1 MNARSFSTSLRV
13 FGWLLWNDVRRLGK
27 DFFSNLLDASA
38 WPTVLI
44 LVNGYVMPSL
54 GMPEQYGA
62 FTAVSMVVIMGA
74 YTAWAGSMAIAADLA
89 GERAISYEL
98 TLPLPYWMVWIK
110 CGLAL
115 AIRAAAFNI
124 TPLIIG
130 KLLLGNRF
138 DLSNFSLAQFIL
150 IYSVSCLFFGM
161 FALWSTV
168 ITKTPEAHSRLE
180 LRLIGPMFFL
190 NGWTASWNAMYAVSS
205 FLGVFVRFLP
215 WIYAY
220 EGVRASV
227 LGQEGY
233 LNIWMCSAMLMLF
246 TVLIAWWSLWL
257 FKRRMDC
264 L

>member
-1 MNARSFSTSLRV
+1 MNIQSFKRSLSV
-13 FGWLLWNDVRRLGK
+13 FGWLLWVDMRLLGK

-44 LVNGYVMPSL
+44 LVNGYIMPSL
-54 GMPEQYGA
+54 GMPAHYGA
-62 FTAVSMVVIMGA
+62 FTTVSMVVVMGA
-74 YTAWAGSMAIAADLA
+74 YTAWAGSMALAADLA

-115 AIRAAAFNI
+115 AVRAAAFNI
-124 TPLIIG
+124 MPLFIG
-130 KLLLGNRF
+130 KVLLGSRF
-138 DLSNFSLAQFIL
+138 DLSNFSLIQFL
-150 IYSVSCLFFGM
+150 VMYTVSCLFFGM

-168 ITKTPEAHSRLE
+168 ITNTAEAHSRLE

-190 NGWTASWNAMYAVSS
+190 NGWTASWEAMYAVSAA
-205 FLGVFVRFLP
+205 LGVFVRFLP

-220 EGVRASV
+220 EGCRAAI
-227 LGQEGY
+227 LGQTGY
-233 LNIWMCSAMLMLF
+233 ISLPVCVGMLIFF
-246 TVLIAWWSLWL
+246 TVLITGVSVWL
-257 FKRRMDC
+257 FKKRMDC